1 MKIESINIKNFKSI
15 EAFKGDARGKNIY
28 LIGGNGT
35 GKSSFIQAVWLGV
48 TGKNLPPKPVTS
60 GAKKGL
66 IEIDLGD
73 YIARTKFTNGK
84 PVVFEVENK
93 LATTETDKFVKAP
106 RSFMEDKIGILNFN
120 IDEFF
125 SKSNNEQ
132 LKYFSK
138 IMGADFSDLDTE
150 ILENEDSRKF
160 DKKELKTL
168 EATLDYY
175 DKEDLNKEEVNVVE
189 LSKKI
194 ASEREKDNNYSKVQ
208 NGVNERGVDVLD
220 IKNKIADLQG
230 ELMIK
235 EREILDGNA
244 WIKDPINTP
253 LDIIAFKSLEDS
265 LDNVSEINKKV
276 ALAKVAKKQEEAIE
290 ILEKNIEDN
299 NKNIEDLRA
308 KKSKRIS
315 ELISVDGLSY
325 DTEEE
330 RFLYNGLPFDKNQ
343 INTAAQLIAGMK
355 IGASTL
361 KDLKIL
367 KVDASLIDKNNF
379 EEVLTWA
386 QKEDIELFIELVD
399 REATK
404 LEIVLDA
411 DN

>member
-15 EAFKGDARGKNIY
+15 DAFKGDVRGKNIY
-28 LIGGNGT
+28 LIGANGT
-35 GKSSFIQAVWLGV
+35 GKSSFIQAVWCGL
-48 TGKNLPPKPVTS
+48 TGKDLPPKPVTT

-84 PVVFEVENK
+84 PAVFEIENK

-125 SKSNNEQ
+125 SKSNLEQ
-132 LKYFSK
+132 IKYFAK
-138 IMGADFSDLDTE
+138 ITGSDFSDLDTE

-160 DKKELKTL
+160 DKKELKLLEDTL
-168 EATLDYY
+168 NYY
-175 DKEDLNKEEVNVVE
+175 DNADLEKTETNVVD

-194 ASEREKDNNYSKVQ
+194 ALETNR
-208 NGVNERGVDVLD
+208 
-220 IKNKIADLQG
+220 IAIFYK
-230 ELMIK
+230 IK
-235 EREILDGNA
+235 EGVSDRELGITILNA
-244 WIKDPINTP
+244 EIDKLIAERDLKGKEAQEGLEWLLDKNNIPLTP
-253 LDIIAFKSLEDS
+253 EDFKTLEDS
-265 LDNVSEINKKV
+265 LNTVELDNKKITS
-276 ALAKVAKKQEEAIE
+276 AKISKKQEDDIA
-290 ILEKNIEDN
+290 ILEKNILKN
-299 NKNIEDLRA
+299 NKNIEDLRT
-308 KKSKRIS
+308 KKAKRIS
-315 ELISVDGLSY
+315 ELIKVDGLAY
-325 DTEEE
+325 DMEEE

-386 QKEDIELFIELVD
+386 EKEQVELFIELVD
-399 REATK
+399 RDGAQ
-404 LEIVLDA
+404 LAIHLDA

>member
-35 GKSSFIQAVWLGV
+35 GKSSFLQAVWLGV